1 MAFSNNIKYYLHGDL
16 DEIFDERG
24 SSFLAMRKVQ
34 WAKEDEG
41 SDPDKAKL
49 ELRRW
54 TINGDKEQGL
64 KGMTFLTEDGPHN
77 LAKVLVSKG
86 YGGTKEL
93 LKALVNRPDFK
104 NSVKSLGE
112 LEEVEEDG
120 EYFDMRDILLDY
132 EAEEEVV

>member
-41 SDPDKAKL
+41 PDPDKAKL

-86 YGGTKEL
+86 YGDTKEL
-93 LKALVNRPDFK
+93 LKVLVNRPDFK